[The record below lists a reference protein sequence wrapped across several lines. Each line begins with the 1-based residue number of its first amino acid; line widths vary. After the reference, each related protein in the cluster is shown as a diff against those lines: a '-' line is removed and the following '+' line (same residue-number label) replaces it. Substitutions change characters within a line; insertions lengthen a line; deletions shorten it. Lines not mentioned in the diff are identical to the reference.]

1 MPFLILILQQSGFEF
16 FLVLVLFELTSY
28 LFVALRL
35 LRRWW
40 RFCRRRVVKGL
51 VECVREQARSTE
63 EGVALPAVAFEL
75 GY

>member
-1 MPFLILILQQSGFEF
+1 M
-16 FLVLVLFELTSY
+16 
-28 LFVALRL
+28 
-35 LRRWW
+35 
-40 RFCRRRVVKGL
+40 VKGL